1 METEPPERIWTCN
14 ETLNIWIPEKQEET
28 VEYVRSD
35 IVAAL
40 RAELATA
47 RNDGLEEDDG
57 VLIFRTGP
65 VSITVLAETA
75 TVYDTSSGKPAV
87 KVAVGTIGAA
97 IRAMKETV

>member
-14 ETLNIWIPEKQEET
+14 ETLNIWIPEKQEDT

-47 RNDGLEEDDG
+47 RNDGIEAAAAWHDDMEAQHAAAHEH
-57 VLIFRTGP
+57 VESDHHMMMERQHRRD
-65 VSITVLAETA
+65 A
-75 TVYDTSSGKPAV
+75 
-87 KVAVGTIGAA
+87 AA
-97 IRAMKETV
+97 IRSLKGETV

>member
-47 RNDGLEEDDG
+47 RNDGLE
-57 VLIFRTGP
+57 
-65 VSITVLAETA
+65 AA
-75 TVYDTSSGKPAV
+75 A
-87 KVAVGTIGAA
+87 KVADENAHEECEVAEVIAAA
-97 IRAMKETV
+97 IRSLKRETV

>member
-47 RNDGLEEDDG
+47 RNDGLEAAAR
-57 VLIFRTGP
+57 V
-65 VSITVLAETA
+65 AEENA
-75 TVYDTSSGKPAV
+75 HEECE
-87 KVAVGTIGAA
+87 VAEVIAAA